1 MIKIHNLEKSFGNN
15 HVLNGVNIEITRGE
29 CVCVIGP
36 SGSGKSTFLRCI
48 NLLEQP
54 DAGEILIN
62 GKDILR
68 VRFRCVSGESWHGI
82 SAF

>member
-1 MIKIHNLEKSFGNN
+1 MFVSLDLLAPEN
-15 HVLNGVNIEITRGE
+15 
-29 CVCVIGP
+29 
-36 SGSGKSTFLRCI
+36 STFLRCI

-62 GKDILR
+62 GKDILKPGF
-68 VRFRCVSGESWHGI
+68 RFRCVSGESWHGI